1 MIHGSIADA
10 ASFSQLDSERFGIRV
25 ARAQVVAEGLTRV
38 LDYCTAENIDLL
50 IARCATGDVV
60 AAQTM
65 ERHGFLLTDTLLY
78 YGFDLLRK
86 SIPDYVR
93 EFVFRPIQPGDQE
106 PVQLIASEAFKGYA
120 GHYHSDTRLDPH
132 KCDEAY
138 VSWAERS
145 TRLKSAADEVLVA
158 EYKGKV
164 VGFGTLRLNSP
175 QEVEGLLYAVASD
188 CRGRGVCGGL
198 MIHSL
203 RWCQSQGARRMVIS
217 TQVTNV
223 SMQKVW
229 CRVGFEPCESYY
241 TFHKWF
247 QE

>member
-1 MIHGSIADA
+1 MVHGSTADA

-25 ARAQVVAEGLTRV
+25 ARAHVVAEGLTRV
-38 LDYCTAENIDLL
+38 LDYCTAESIDLL
-50 IARCATGDVV
+50 IARCATRDVV

-65 ERHGFLLTDTLLY
+65 QRHGFLLTDTLLY
-78 YGFDLLRK
+78 YGFDLSSK
-86 SIPDYVR
+86 SIPDDTR
-93 EFVFRPIQPGDQE
+93 KFVFRSVQPGDRDQ
-106 PVQLIASEAFKGYA
+106 VRLIASEAFKGYA
-120 GHYHSDTRLDPH
+120 GHYHSDTRLDPR

-145 TRLKSAADEVLVA
+145 ARLKSAADEVLVA
-158 EYKGKV
+158 EHDGRV
-164 VGFGTLRLNSP
+164 VGFGSLRLNSP
-175 QEVEGLLYAVASD
+175 QEVEGLLFAVGSD
-188 CRGRGVCGGL
+188 CQGRGVCGGL

-203 RWCQSQGARRMVIS
+203 RWCQSQGAQRMVIS

-223 SMQKVW
+223 AMQKVW
-229 CRVGFEPCESYY
+229 CRVGFEPRESYY